1 MSGRSRFLQAAAV
14 LLLAVAVGVAMP
26 ALGLTPRQA
35 LTAGL
40 IAGTIGLWA
49 TAPIP
54 EPVTAL
60 AFLGLALV
68 LGAGPP
74 ETVFAGFASPALWLV
89 AGGLL
94 LAASTH
100 ATGLGRRLAAGAG
113 RHLGHSYAASVS
125 GVVLLATGF
134 AFIVPAAFGRVV
146 IIVPLVQ
153 AMALA
158 LGLERHRRGHH
169 GLVAAAV
176 LGTMAPGFAILTAN
190 LPNLVL
196 VGASDSL
203 YGLEPGYGSYLL
215 WHFPV
220 LGLLKLPFIVLAVLR
235 LFPDRL
241 DGAHGEE
248 QPGPWTADE
257 RRLLVLILGTVALWA
272 TDRLHGLPAGGLA
285 LLAGVFCLLPRVGFL
300 DPARLGAELNIGTL
314 FYVAGVLGL
323 VKLVD
328 ATGLGALAA
337 STLLPVDLLQNAS
350 PVLVYAAVVGT
361 GALLA
366 TVAGF
371 PVAAAVLVPMAAP
384 IAEAANLP
392 LMGVLMAIVA
402 VFSFIVLPHQEA
414 PVAVGIHM
422 GGIPRGPVIRLLLLT
437 AAAFALLLTPLH
449 FLWLRLL
456 GLLG

>member
-1 MSGRSRFLQAAAV
+1 MRLQRRTLQALAV
-14 LLLAVAVGVAMP
+14 LLLALAAAAAMP

-35 LTAGL
+35 VTVGL
-40 IAGTIGLWA
+40 LVGTIGLWA
-49 TAPIP
+49 TAAIP

-60 AFLGLALV
+60 AFMGLALV

-100 ATGLGRRLAAGAG
+100 ATGLGRRLAAVAG
-113 RHLGHSYAASVS
+113 RRLGHSYAAAVG
-125 GVVLLATGF
+125 GVAVLAMGF

-158 LGLERHRRGHH
+158 LGLGRHRAGHH
-169 GLVAAAV
+169 GLIAAAV

-196 VGASDSL
+196 AGAAEGL
-203 YGLEPGYGSYLL
+203 YGEQFGYGSYLL

-220 LGLLKLPFIVLAVLR
+220 LGLLKLPVIVLAVLR
-235 LFPDRL
+235 LFPDRI
-241 DGAHGEE
+241 DGEDGIDE
-248 QPGPWTADE
+248 PGPWTAAE
-257 RRLLVLILGTVALWA
+257 HRLLLLILATVALWA

-285 LLAGVFCLLPRVGFL
+285 LLAGVLCLLPRIGFL
-300 DPARLGAELNIGTL
+300 DPARLGADLNVGTL

-323 VKLVD
+323 VRLVD
-328 ATGLGALAA
+328 ASGLDALAA
-337 STLLPVDLLQNAS
+337 SHLLPVALLQGAS
-350 PVLVYAAVVGT
+350 PGLVYAAVVGA

-384 IAEAANLP
+384 IAEAAGVP
-392 LMGVLMAIVA
+392 LIGVLMAIVA

-414 PVAVGIHM
+414 PVAVGIHL
-422 GGIPRGPVIRLLLLT
+422 GGIPRGPAIRLLLIT
-437 AAAFALLLTPLH
+437 AAVFGFVLTPLH
-449 FLWLRLL
+449 FLWL
-456 GLLG
+456 GLMGLFG